1 MFTFE
6 PAGVAPNPDQ
16 PHPSNHS
23 LIVESEPAAV
33 DSWSE
38 KEMKPRQLLDGKA
51 VQKEKRTQVLCCAQ
65 NAQHEL

>member
-1 MFTFE
+1 M
-6 PAGVAPNPDQ
+6 P
-16 PHPSNHS
+16 
-23 LIVESEPAAV
+23 ESEPATV
-33 DSWSE
+33 PSWSE

>member
-1 MFTFE
+1 MNSRFLLIFV
-6 PAGVAPNPDQ
+6 PVCAPQKHLPM
-16 PHPSNHS
+16 P
-23 LIVESEPAAV
+23 ESEPATV
-33 DSWSE
+33 PSWSE